1 METEI
6 LIDGKLVKFRATA
19 AVPRLYRIKF
29 RRDILQD
36 MVTVKKSLEDKERD
50 GTNIPL
56 EALNLFENMA
66 YIMAKHADKD
76 SVPENP
82 SDWLEEFGAFSIYK
96 IFPVLLALWEG
107 NIETMDVA
115 KKKLGQQI
123 EKRQLLYL
131 CFGLFS

>member
-1 METEI
+1 
-6 LIDGKLVKFRATA
+6 
-19 AVPRLYRIKF
+19 
-29 RRDILQD
+29 

-123 EKRQLLYL
+123 EK
-131 CFGLFS
+131 

>member
-96 IFPVLLALWEG
+96 IFPVRLALWEG

-123 EKRQLLYL
+123 EK
-131 CFGLFS
+131 